1 MVAYRSPATAGT
13 PGPEKGQAMHSVF
26 YVIGVIVVA
35 LAVLSLL
42 GVL

>member
-1 MVAYRSPATAGT
+1 MGSVEMGN
-13 PGPEKGQAMHSVF
+13 VF

-42 GVL
+42 GLT